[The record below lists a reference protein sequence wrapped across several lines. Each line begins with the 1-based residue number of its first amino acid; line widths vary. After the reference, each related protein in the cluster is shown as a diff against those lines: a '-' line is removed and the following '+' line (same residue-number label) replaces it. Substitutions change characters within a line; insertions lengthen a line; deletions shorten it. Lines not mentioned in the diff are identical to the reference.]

1 MAIDFLIRPVVIYS
15 PLDYSL
21 LLHLYIHHGV
31 PMCVCVSKK
40 AKAYIPYIK
49 SGLLYFC
56 GGSLDSIYWRSHP
69 ERIKKEAMGEKEEE
83 EEMSL
88 LCAGHLYI
96 VWILAHL
103 CVLCAL
109 YICS

>member
-1 MAIDFLIRPVVIYS
+1 
-15 PLDYSL
+15 
-21 LLHLYIHHGV
+21 
-31 PMCVCVSKK
+31 MCVCVSKK

-103 CVLCAL
+103 CVLLCAL
-109 YICS
+109 YIYMFVMSQNVNCRFSWES